1 MFSEGARGGIK
12 KVGLSLGAMELAG
25 GNILS
30 R

>member
-1 MFSEGARGGIK
+1 MYLEGARKGVK
-12 KVGLSLGAMELAG
+12 KVGLGLGAMELAG